1 MNRMGRWIVCALL
14 LAATLVQPA
23 QAQWKWRD
31 KNGQTQYSDL
41 PPPGNV
47 PEQDIL
53 SRPQGGGARRL
64 VVAPAAT
71 AAASAASGA
80 ASTTAALSPRTVDPA
95 LEARR
100 KQFEAEQ
107 ADKKKADEA
116 KLAAAKADN
125 CARAKEQLRSID
137 SGMRLAR
144 TNEKGEREILDD
156 QQRAQEAKRTR
167 DIIASDC
174 R

>member
-1 MNRMGRWIVCALL
+1 MGRWIVGTLL
-14 LAATLVQPA
+14 LAAVLLQPA

-41 PPPGNV
+41 PPPPNV

-53 SRPQGGGARRL
+53 SRPQGGARRSSAL
-64 VVAPAAT
+64 PAA
-71 AAASAASGA
+71 AAASSASSA
-80 ASTTAALSPRTVDPA
+80 ASTTTALAPKTADPA

-100 KQFEAEQ
+100 KQAEAEQ
-107 ADKKKADEA
+107 AEKKKADEA